1 MIRLDT
7 VAAGA
12 EAAGQILTGC
22 CGVHTVAKALD
33 LGSKTSF
40 DRAVATF
47 ASALR
52 RRAADPEREA
62 VAEALK
68 VLDVD
73 WPSTTAA
80 QRRGLINDALVAA
93 GRATA
98 VIPVRHEEVVIPHA
112 REVVD
117 TGRADVRRAGLTI
130 GADFNSVDER
140 IAAHLRDSHV
150 LYVTDEYGR
159 RIEAFG
165 AAARNIVAEGV
176 ELGLGRADI
185 AGRLQAAATK
195 DLAAR
200 SSFYWEV
207 VAAAFTTRGRSFAQ
221 VSGYAEAGVERFRIE
236 SVLDE
241 ATTNF
246 CRSIHG
252 TEFSVGAGLR
262 AFADAERLTAPEEIK
277 DAAPWV
283 RETKN
288 PDGTTE
294 MWVKRGAERI
304 SVGTVVESAVGR
316 ADEVGKFK
324 GLKPA
329 PDLGSLGIGLPP
341 YHGLCRTTTVPV
353 L

>member
-1 MIRLDT
+1 MIRFD
-7 VAAGA
+7 VVSAGADAAG
-12 EAAGQILTGC
+12 EILAGC
-22 CGVHTVAKALD
+22 CGVHAVAKAIN
-33 LGSKTSF
+33 LGSKAGF
-40 DRAVATF
+40 DRAVASF

-52 RRAADPEREA
+52 RRAAEPERDA

-73 WPSTTAA
+73 WQATTAA
-80 QRRGLINDALVAA
+80 QRSALVNDALVAA

-98 VIPVRHEEVVIPHA
+98 VIPVRHEEVVVPRA
-112 REVVD
+112 RDVVEA
-117 TGRADVRRAGLTI
+117 GRADVRRAGLTI

-140 IAAHLRDSHV
+140 IVEHLRDSHV

-159 RIEAFG
+159 RIDAFG
-165 AAARNIVAEGV
+165 ASARGIVADGV

-200 SSFYWEV
+200 SGFYWEV

-221 VSGYAEAGVERFRIE
+221 VSGYAEAGVEKYRIE
-236 SVLDE
+236 AVLDE
-241 ATTNF
+241 VTTNF

-252 TEFSVGAGLR
+252 TEFSVGAGLQ

-283 RETKN
+283 RESKN
-288 PDGTTE
+288 EDGTTE

-304 SVGTVVESAVGR
+304 SVGTVVDSAVGR
-316 ADEVGKFK
+316 ADEIGKFK
-324 GLKPA
+324 GLRSA